1 VGETTPKPTVVRR
14 RWPKRALWIGLTA
27 LGVAAVVTG
36 ASVTWAYIAS
46 GGHRYELAD
55 APNAP
60 VVIVLGAK
68 IQSDRPLPFLAGRL
82 DMTVQLVKAGKA
94 RAVLVSGAAAG
105 TSGDETRAMTAYLV
119 DRGVDPAKIVVD
131 EYGLDTYD
139 TCVRAVQVFG
149 VRRALLVTQSYHL
162 PRAVALC
169 RSLGMDADGVAAP
182 CDCNVF
188 SLVKNRAREWLA
200 TVDAV
205 REATWHREPA
215 VTSPPD
221 DTLARLAVE

>member
-1 VGETTPKPTVVRR
+1 MGTVGDTKPRR
-14 RWPKRALWIGLTA
+14 RWPRRVLWIGLTA
-27 LGVAAVVTG
+27 LGVGAVATG

-60 VVIVLGAK
+60 VVIVFGAK
-68 IQSDRPLPFLAGRL
+68 IQSGRPLPFLAGRL
-82 DMTVQLVKAGKA
+82 DTTVQLVKAGKA
-94 RAVLVSGAAAG
+94 RAVLVSGAAGG

-119 DRGVDPAKIVVD
+119 DKGVDPAKIVVD
-131 EYGLDTYD
+131 EFGLDTYD
-139 TCVRAVQVFG
+139 TCARAVQVFG
-149 VRRALLVTQSYHL
+149 VRRALLVTQSYHV

-169 RSLGMDADGVAAP
+169 RSLGMDADGVAAT
-182 CDCNVF
+182 CDCNIL
-188 SLVKNRAREWLA
+188 SLAKNRAREWLA

-205 REATWHREPA
+205 REAIWHRTPA

-221 DTLARLAVE
+221 DSLTRLAVG

>member
-1 VGETTPKPTVVRR
+1 
-14 RWPKRALWIGLTA
+14 
-27 LGVAAVVTG
+27 
-36 ASVTWAYIAS
+36 
-46 GGHRYELAD
+46 
-55 APNAP
+55 
-60 VVIVLGAK
+60 
-68 IQSDRPLPFLAGRL
+68 
-82 DMTVQLVKAGKA
+82 M
-94 RAVLVSGAAAG
+94 
-105 TSGDETRAMTAYLV
+105 
-119 DRGVDPAKIVVD
+119 
-131 EYGLDTYD
+131 DTYD
-139 TCVRAVQVFG
+139 TCARAVQVFG

-205 REATWHREPA
+205 REAIWHRDPA

-221 DTLARLAVE
+221 DTLAPHRFWVHERGGGPKLYTNRTREVAVR